1 MWQGV
6 QELTGYKS
14 KDSLADEGGASL
26 AEDLNAFF
34 ARFEVTSAA
43 TPAEALPPPPPPLPV
58 KALPPSPPSPSS
70 VQRNVVVSVEKE
82 EMRKVLKGINPRKAT
97 GPDGVAGRVLRDCA
111 DQLAGVF
118 TGILN
123 RSLAQAI
130 VPSCLKS
137 STIVPIA
144 KKSNPEDLNDFR
156 PVALTPIIMKCFE
169 KLVRNY
175 VIACLPE
182 GLDTFQFAYKTKRST
197 EDAVAIVLHAVL
209 AHLEQRGGYAR
220 LLFLDFSSAF
230 NTILPQRLM
239 SKLEDLGLPL
249 SLCGWILDF
258 LSDRPQR
265 VRLGP
270 YTSSMLRTNTGTPQ
284 GCVLSPLLYILYTYD
299 CVAAHPSNRV
309 VKFADDTTVIGLI
322 SEREGETDYRD
333 EVERL
338 TEWCRA
344 NNLLI
349 NTRKTKELVVDF
361 RRQKSNVQP
370 LLIDGV
376 CVERVTTFRF
386 LGIELQED
394 LSWSVN
400 TRGLVKKAQQRLYF
414 LRILRK
420 NHLPQKLLLAFY
432 HCAIESVLTYG
443 LCVWYGSCTTQD
455 RMGLC
460 RVVKAAESIV
470 GCPLSTLEQIYAT
483 RCHRK
488 ALDIVKDPS
497 HPGHCL
503 FELLP
508 SGRRYRTMKTRTS
521 RLKNSFFSRAI
532 SALNGKPGL

>member
-1 MWQGV
+1 MG
-6 QELTGYKS
+6 
-14 KDSLADEGGASL
+14 
-26 AEDLNAFF
+26 
-34 ARFEVTSAA
+34 
-43 TPAEALPPPPPPLPV
+43 
-58 KALPPSPPSPSS
+58 
-70 VQRNVVVSVEKE
+70 
-82 EMRKVLKGINPRKAT
+82 MI
-97 GPDGVAGRVLRDCA
+97 
-111 DQLAGVF
+111 
-118 TGILN
+118 
-123 RSLAQAI
+123 
-130 VPSCLKS
+130 
-137 STIVPIA
+137 
-144 KKSNPEDLNDFR
+144 
-156 PVALTPIIMKCFE
+156 
-169 KLVRNY
+169 
-175 VIACLPE
+175 
-182 GLDTFQFAYKTKRST
+182 
-197 EDAVAIVLHAVL
+197 
-209 AHLEQRGGYAR
+209 
-220 LLFLDFSSAF
+220 
-230 NTILPQRLM
+230 
-239 SKLEDLGLPL
+239 
-249 SLCGWILDF
+249 
-258 LSDRPQR
+258 
-265 VRLGP
+265 
-270 YTSSMLRTNTGTPQ
+270 
-284 GCVLSPLLYILYTYD
+284 YILYTYD
-299 CVAAHPSNRV
+299 SVAAHPSNRV

-400 TRGLVKKAQQRLYF
+400 IRGLVKKAQQRLYF

-508 SGRRYRTMKTRTS
+508 SGWRYRTMKTRTS